1 MKKIIGFIIVSIFLV
16 SCATMGT
23 APTTCTLY
31 EQYEATPENS
41 LIAANI
47 SDPCAAN
54 RIITL
59 IAKLG
64 VVQWE
69 KEYIEEFNKWSDEVK
84 FFIADGITYKAVQD
98 MIIVKIAQL
107 NMKAGLTLF
116 ILSDG
121 ILVFDTE
128 QVIMEKDVE
137 LLTALIDN
145 LKREVNS
152 LGIML

>member
-1 MKKIIGFIIVSIFLV
+1 MNKLTGLILASIFLV
-16 SCATMGT
+16 SCATIGVT
-23 APTTCTLY
+23 PTNCTLY
-31 EQYEATPENS
+31 EEYGATPENS
-41 LIAANI
+41 LIAAKI

-64 VVQWE
+64 VIQWE
-69 KEYIEEFNKWSDEVK
+69 KEYIEEFNKWSDEAKLFV
-84 FFIADGITYKAVQD
+84 ADGITYKAVQD

-121 ILVFDTE
+121 ILVFDTN
-128 QVIMEKDVE
+128 QVIIDKDVE
-137 LLTALIDN
+137 LLIALIDN
-145 LKREVNS
+145 LKKEVNS
-152 LGIML
+152 LGVML

>member
-1 MKKIIGFIIVSIFLV
+1 MKKLLGFIVVSILLV
-16 SCATMGT
+16 SCATIGVT
-23 APTTCTLY
+23 PCTLY
-31 EQYEATPENS
+31 ERYEATPENS
-41 LIAANI
+41 LIAAKI

-54 RIITL
+54 RIITMA
-59 IAKLG
+59 AKLP
-64 VVQWE
+64 VIQWE
-69 KEYIEEFNKWSDEVK
+69 TEYIEEFNLWSDHLK
-84 FFIADGITYKAVQD
+84 DLISNGSTYKSIQD
-98 MIIVKIAQL
+98 LIILTIAQL

-128 QVIMEKDVE
+128 QIIMDKDVE
-137 LLTALIDN
+137 LLIALIDN

>member
-1 MKKIIGFIIVSIFLV
+1 MKKLIGFIIVSIFLV
-16 SCATMGT
+16 ACATIGI
-23 APTTCTLY
+23 APTECTLY
-31 EQYEATPENS
+31 EQYGATPENS
-41 LIAANI
+41 LIASKI

-59 IAKLG
+59 VAKLG
-64 VVQWE
+64 VIQWE
-69 KEYIEEFNKWSDEVK
+69 KEYIEEFNKWSDEAK
-84 FFIADGITYKAVQD
+84 LFIADGITYKAVQD
-98 MIIVKIAQL
+98 MIIVKVAQL

-121 ILVFDTE
+121 ILVFDTN
-128 QVIMEKDVE
+128 QVIMDKDIE

>member
-1 MKKIIGFIIVSIFLV
+1 
-16 SCATMGT
+16 
-23 APTTCTLY
+23 
-31 EQYEATPENS
+31 
-41 LIAANI
+41 
-47 SDPCAAN
+47 
-54 RIITL
+54 
-59 IAKLG
+59 
-64 VVQWE
+64 
-69 KEYIEEFNKWSDEVK
+69 
-84 FFIADGITYKAVQD
+84 

-107 NMKAGLTLF
+107 NIKAGLTLF

-128 QVIMEKDVE
+128 QVIMEKDIE